1 MKDLSL
7 KFLTLIVLVFGLWLS
22 GVFIAAIWSDD
33 IDSKNSIIEPNEPN
47 EPIPE
52 LINIVKEVLDHE
64 GRLIDVIGVCI
75 ERIEK
80 LEESH
85 LQMIPTWPDYIE
97 LEKDMVI
104 ENPDYKPPEYY
115 KSTGKGLILHGDII
129 WRKVYPKGTKIYF
142 KDKD

>member
-97 LEKDMVI
+97 LEKDI
-104 ENPDYKPPEYY
+104 YFDIHDQNAPDGMWK
-115 KSTGKGLILHGDII
+115 
-129 WRKVYPKGTKIYF
+129 KVRWPLPKGTKIYF
-142 KDKD
+142 KD